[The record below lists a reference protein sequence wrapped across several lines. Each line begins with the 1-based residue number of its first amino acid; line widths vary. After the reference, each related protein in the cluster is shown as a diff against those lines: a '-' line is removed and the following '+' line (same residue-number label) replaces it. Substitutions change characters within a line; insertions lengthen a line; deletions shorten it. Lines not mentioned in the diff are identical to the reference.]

1 MQSIENH
8 EVSKPLV
15 PTSKQR
21 GVLEVLQSKQT
32 EEYH

>member
-15 PTSKQR
+15 LTSKQR
-21 GVLEVLQSKQT
+21 GVLEVLQRSHI
-32 EEYH
+32 E